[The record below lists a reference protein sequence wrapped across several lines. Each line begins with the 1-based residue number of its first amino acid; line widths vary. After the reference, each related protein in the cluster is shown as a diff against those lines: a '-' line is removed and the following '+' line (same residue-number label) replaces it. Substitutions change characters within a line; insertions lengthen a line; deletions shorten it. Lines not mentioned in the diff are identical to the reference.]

1 LIAHGFFLEINLALT
16 IAGLLFKKSHARI
29 ILMTRVTK
37 GVIAAAG
44 RGTRFLPVTKAYP
57 KELIAILDKP
67 NIQYL
72 IEEMVGAGINEI
84 NIVHRPQD
92 KKIAEYFTPDQELES
107 FLKENNKELLL
118 ASLKEIWSRA
128 KIYFTP
134 QDPQLPYGNASPIL
148 SVKNFVDHDPFVYMF
163 GDDLVIEEKPGDYLS
178 HLIKIYQNYHP
189 AVVLGA
195 QEVPWEEIDRYAS
208 IKYLNDPKYP
218 NRAEEVLEK
227 LPPNQAPSNMAQFG
241 RFVVSDKIFPVLEKQ
256 GLSRDNELW
265 FADANNT
272 LAKED
277 VAIAEPITNG
287 RWLTTGDPLRWL
299 KVNLVFALR
308 NPDLAA
314 DIKNFLTKEIRPR

>member
-1 LIAHGFFLEINLALT
+1 MNEI
-16 IAGLLFKKSHARI
+16 
-29 ILMTRVTK
+29 TK

-72 IEEMVGAGINEI
+72 VEEMVGAGIKEI
-84 NIVHRPQD
+84 NIVHRPQE
-92 KKIAEYFTPDQELES
+92 KKIAEYFTPDQELEN
-107 FLKENNKELLL
+107 FLEENNKEPLL
-118 ASLKEIWSRA
+118 ASLKEIWRRA

-148 SVKNFVDHDPFVYMF
+148 SVKSFVGQDPFVYMF
-163 GDDLVIEEKPGDYLS
+163 GDDLVIEEKPGNYLS
-178 HLIKIYQNYHP
+178 HLIEIYQKYQP
-189 AVVLGA
+189 AVILGA

-218 NRAEEVLEK
+218 NRAIEVLEK
-227 LPPNQAPSNMAQFG
+227 LLPDQAPSNMAQFG
-241 RFVVSDKIFPVLEKQ
+241 RFVVSNKIFPVLEKQ
-256 GLSRDNELW
+256 ELSRDNELW

-277 VAIAEPITNG
+277 IAIAEPITNG
-287 RWLTTGDPLRWL
+287 EWLTTGDPLRWL
-299 KVNLVFALR
+299 KVNLALALK
-308 NPDLAA
+308 NPDLSA
-314 DIKNFLTKEIRPR
+314 DIKEFLAKKAIS